1 MQDDFVSML
10 AHELHTPL
18 TSIRAFT
25 EILLGEPEMELE
37 QRNKLLGII
46 VSETDRLTQ
55 LISQAIDV
63 AKLES
68 GRTEW
73 NATRVD
79 VKEVICDSVGAMN
92 PVFEERQIEV
102 EVRAP
107 EQVSVIA
114 ADVDRIIQVMMNL
127 LSNAAG
133 FCEPGAGRIV
143 VELSERAEN
152 LRVDVRDNGPAI
164 DAADQAEIFDR
175 FCRVG
180 DRSTDP
186 SHRSELGLYIS
197 RKIVEH
203 LGGRLWVENSPGG
216 GACFSF
222 TLPTA
227 GSESAGNV
235 RSA

>member
-10 AHELHTPL
+10 AHELRTPL

-55 LISQAIDV
+55 LISQALDV

-79 VKEVICDSVGAMN
+79 MKEVICDSVSAMN

-107 EQVSVIA
+107 EVSVIA

-127 LSNAAG
+127 LSNAAR
-133 FCEPGAGRIV
+133 FCEPGAGRIE

-152 LRVDVRDNGPAI
+152 LRVDVRDNGPSI
-164 DAADQAEIFDR
+164 GAADQAEIFDR

-180 DRSTDP
+180 DTSTDP

-203 LGGRLWVENSPGG
+203 FGGRLWVENSPGG

-227 GSESAGNV
+227 GSESTGNV

>member
-10 AHELHTPL
+10 AHELRTPL

-55 LISQAIDV
+55 LISQALDV

-79 VKEVICDSVGAMN
+79 MKEIICDAVSAMN
-92 PVFEERQIEV
+92 QVFEEGQIEV
-102 EVRAP
+102 AVKAP
-107 EQVSVIA
+107 EVSVIA

-127 LSNAAG
+127 LSNAAR
-133 FCEPGAGRIV
+133 FCERGAGRIE
-143 VELSERAEN
+143 VELSERAE
-152 LRVDVRDNGPAI
+152 
-164 DAADQAEIFDR
+164 
-175 FCRVG
+175 
-180 DRSTDP
+180 
-186 SHRSELGLYIS
+186 
-197 RKIVEH
+197 K
-203 LGGRLWVENSPGG
+203 
-216 GACFSF
+216 
-222 TLPTA
+222 
-227 GSESAGNV
+227 SA
-235 RSA
+235 RRRAR